1 MLRLIEFSVP
11 GQPQGKGRARV
22 STHGGFARAYTPEK
36 TAAYEN
42 LIKLSCVDRMKDLHP
57 LKGAIKISITA
68 FYAMP
73 KAFSRKK
80 CKSALLGEIRPQTK
94 PDLDNIVKVVCDAL
108 NKIAYADD
116 KDIVE
121 VHARKYYDLTPRIEV
136 IMTSDEEGLE

>member
-42 LIKLSCVDRMKDLHP
+42 LIKLSCVDRMKDLQP

-80 CKSALLGEIRPQTK
+80 SKSALLGEIRPQTK